1 MVKTLRAS
9 RNKEVVRGVGRYGR
23 SKMYHK
29 RGLWAIKDKNGG
41 SFPVH
46 DKAAV
51 AEVAAVRAPKFYPAD
66 DVPKPLHKNK
76 VINPPKLRQVFLPSA
91 FKWFWSCG
99 RRTNEATMSSVS
111 FLLETSSFQASLVL
125 QAALSL
131 SLSLCVQ
138 KMFLY
143 KTV

>member
-1 MVKTLRAS
+1 
-9 RNKEVVRGVGRYGR
+9 
-23 SKMYHK
+23 MYHK

-76 VINPPKLRQVFLPSA
+76 VINPPKLRQVVLPSA
-91 FKWFWSCG
+91 VKCFGPVEDEQTRPPCLLSPSC
-99 RRTNEATMSSVS
+99 
-111 FLLETSSFQASLVL
+111 
-125 QAALSL
+125 
-131 SLSLCVQ
+131 
-138 KMFLY
+138 
-143 KTV
+143 